1 MVKCQDSISTTKISI
16 SKHLTIVNS
25 VFCFLPSFV
34 IWLCILMYAKPGE
47 KVIWSLFDDYE
58 IDPITHVFVSD
69 IIPFVLAK
77 ICTFLAIHLN
87 GKVGVLDT
95 DKVYDILVAG
105 RKGGKVRTINQD
117 DVYILNKADPDRV
130 FPDTDY

>member
-1 MVKCQDSISTTKISI
+1 
-16 SKHLTIVNS
+16 
-25 VFCFLPSFV
+25 
-34 IWLCILMYAKPGE
+34 MYAKPQE
-47 KVIWSLFDDYE
+47 ETVNWSLFNVDVN
-58 IDPITHVFVSD
+58 PITHVFLSD
-69 IIPFVLAK
+69 IIPFVIAK

-130 FPDTDY
+130 FPDTDYDNEIRLNTFHMDDTKQNNV